1 MTLDR
6 EQLERFSNER
16 AKAVHVSAS
25 VSLCRVL
32 GKYKLYVDAN
42 DDSIAP
48 CLLMDGVWEAWITV
62 ALLSVARPGMTV
74 VNVGANVG
82 YYAILLGDIVGA
94 DGKVYAFEPQ
104 ELLASLIRKSS
115 RANGLYDRVDVQP
128 WAIGDSDKEEVL
140 LLCARGQNGYTFVQD
155 TQEAHHIVRD
165 KSAMRARQVT
175 LDTVLPFGKPIDL
188 LIMDCEG
195 SEERVWDGMQA
206 VLDRS
211 PNLQVLLEF
220 TPMFLADPMRFAKKL
235 LSRGHQMF
243 EIDTNG
249 GFVEITP
256 EELCVRYQ
264 TNIALLK

>member
-1 MTLDR
+1 MALDR
-6 EQLERFSNER
+6 EQLERLSNER
-16 AKAVHVSAS
+16 AKAVHVANY
-25 VSLCRVL
+25 VGLCRVL
-32 GKYKLYVDAN
+32 GKYKLYVDTS

-48 CLLMDGVWEAWITV
+48 CLLMDGVWEGWITV
-62 ALLSVARPGMTV
+62 ALLRIARPAMTV

-82 YYAILLGDIVGA
+82 YYAILVGDIIGPA
-94 DGKVYAFEPQ
+94 GKVYAFEPQ
-104 ELLASLIRKSS
+104 SALATLVRKSA

-128 WAIGDSDKEEVL
+128 WAVGDSDQEAVVL
-140 LLCARGQNGYTFVQD
+140 LHAGGQNGYTFVQD
-155 TQEAHHIVRD
+155 AQEAHHVVRGTTA
-165 KSAMRARQVT
+165 KRARHVK
-175 LDTVLPFGKPIDL
+175 LDTVLPADQAVDL

-211 PNLQVLLEF
+211 PKLQVLLEF

-235 LSRGHQMF
+235 ISRGHQMF

-249 GFVEITP
+249 GFVEIAP
-256 EELCVRYQ
+256 EELCAKYQ